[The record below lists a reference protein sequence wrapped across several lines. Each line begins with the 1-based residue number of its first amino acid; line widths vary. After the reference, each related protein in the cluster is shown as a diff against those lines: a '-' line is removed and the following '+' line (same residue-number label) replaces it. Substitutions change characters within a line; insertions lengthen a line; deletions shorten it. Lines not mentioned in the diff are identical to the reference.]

1 MKKYLFTTGI
11 PALLACAGTLSGQ
24 DTWTLRECIDYAL
37 EHNIEIKQRELAVL
51 ESQVDMRDYRNARL
65 PDLSAGISQNF
76 SFGRAPSPETN
87 TYADSQTSSTGV
99 SASSSVPLYQGGTLR
114 NRIKVG
120 RLDLQAAV
128 ESLESARENLEL
140 QVAIYYLEVLYRRE
154 LLKVYQQE
162 LSLSQQQLERAE
174 ILVETGL
181 SPRTELLETRAQV
194 ASNMVRVTSAAG
206 DVENA
211 LLDLAQALNL
221 DDFYGFDIAE
231 PDLDAVAVDDFTLSS
246 PGEVYSAALA
256 VKPHIREME
265 YRLESSI
272 ANVRVARGSLY
283 PTVSFGV
290 SYSNGYS
297 YVFSDSNESFAKQI
311 RTRGNEAVG
320 VNISI
325 PIYNR
330 GYTRSNIK
338 RARLNVLSR
347 ELYLENT
354 KLNIYKEIQQ
364 AWLDARNAV
373 AEYSA
378 SEIAMEASQEAYKLM
393 EESFNLGRTT
403 ALELEESRSK
413 LIASLSE
420 QVRSK
425 YSFIFRSKILDFYMG
440 VPITL

>member
-1 MKKYLFTTGI
+1 MKKYIFLPCVIT
-11 PALLACAGTLSGQ
+11 LLACTGSLSGQ
-24 DTWTLRECIDYAL
+24 VRWTLRQCIDYAL
-37 EHNIEIKQRELAVL
+37 ENNIEIKQQELAVQ
-51 ESQVDMRDYRNARL
+51 ESEIDLRDYRFARL

-87 TYADSQTSSTGV
+87 TYDDSQTSSTGV
-99 SASSSVPLYQGGTLR
+99 SASSSIPVYQGGALR

-120 RLDLQAAV
+120 RLDLKAAV
-128 ESLESARENLEL
+128 ESLESAKENLEL
-140 QVAIYYLEVLYRRE
+140 QVTVYYLEVLYRRE
-154 LLKVYQQE
+154 LLKVYRQE
-162 LSLSQQQLERAE
+162 LALSQKQLQRAE
-174 ILVETGL
+174 VLVETGL

-194 ASNMVRVTSAAG
+194 ASNIARVTAAAR
-206 DVENA
+206 DVDNA

-221 DDFYGFDIAE
+221 GDFYGFDIVD
-231 PDLDAVAVDDFTLSS
+231 PDLDAVQVDNFTLSP
-246 PGEVYSAALA
+246 PGEVYAAALA

-272 ANVRVARGSLY
+272 ANVRVVRGSLY
-283 PTVSFGV
+283 PTINFGV

-297 YVFSDSNESFAKQI
+297 YVFSDNNQSFAKQI

-320 VNISI
+320 FNISI

-330 GYTRSNIK
+330 GHTRSNIK
-338 RARLNVLSR
+338 RAQLGVRSR

-364 AWLDARNAV
+364 ATLDAQNAV
-373 AEYSA
+373 AEYNA
-378 SEIAMEASQEAYKLM
+378 SETAMEASREAYNLM

-413 LIASLSE
+413 LITSLSE
-420 QVRSK
+420 QVRTK
-425 YSFIFRSKILDFYMG
+425 YSFIFRSKIIDFYKG